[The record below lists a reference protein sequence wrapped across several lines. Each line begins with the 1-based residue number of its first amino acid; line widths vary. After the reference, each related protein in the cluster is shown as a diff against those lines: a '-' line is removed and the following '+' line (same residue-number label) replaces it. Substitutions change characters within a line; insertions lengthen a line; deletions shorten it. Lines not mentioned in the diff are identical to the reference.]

1 MRKKYFIKEN
11 EISSNENKLIAINN
25 DKIKKYNELKKNQE
39 RLKIIENEIKIL
51 NNGNKKEI
59 VNKINIKIK
68 TIENNYRKANI
79 ENQLNFNTEY
89 LKLKSIIK
97 KLDKNNLEEEKKVIS
112 TNIKSIFEEIK
123 NIDNKIDELMIQNKN
138 QLRKYKDEKVNNQ
151 TESPKNKIKK
161 GKKSPNISN
170 KVDTQK
176 AADKKEVKSIKR
188 FSFRELTFN
197 QNDFTREE
205 VNWENIEFHDGF
217 IRIKHKGFLFSKK
230 IKKSKKIL
238 NSIKHYYK
246 FHNVP
251 KLKITTKRNTIT
263 RLENEEYLFF
273 HIAFLNITASN
284 IYNFENN
291 NFQVSNWTKYN
302 KEYYKNNL
310 PILFKTVA
318 LKKLC
323 EISYSSAPIIPVG
336 EIIISNGKIIIHS
349 SFLFPIQSNN
359 GCFIVWEST
368 EESKAS
374 YIFKISTFNDINI
387 QEIYNYISSNI
398 QNKREKLI
406 YNKDLKNHLKLQY
419 RIVHTDLYEWKIK
432 ISNI

>member
-1 MRKKYFIKEN
+1 MRKKYLIKEN
-11 EISSNENKLIAINN
+11 EISNNENKLLVINN

-39 RLKIIENEIKIL
+39 RLKFIENQIKII
-51 NNGNKKEI
+51 NNGNKKER
-59 VNKINIKIK
+59 VNKISNEIK

-79 ENQLNFNTEY
+79 ENQLNFNSEY
-89 LKLKSIIK
+89 LRLKNYIK
-97 KLDKNNLEEEKKVIS
+97 KLDKNNLENEKKIIS
-112 TNIKSIFEEIK
+112 TNIQSLSEEIK
-123 NIDNKIDELMIQNKN
+123 NIDSNIDELMIQNKN
-138 QLRKYKDEKVNNQ
+138 QLRKYKDEKVDI
-151 TESPKNKIKK
+151 TIKKSKNKTKNK
-161 GKKSPNISN
+161 PSNISN
-170 KVDTQK
+170 KIDIPK
-176 AADKKEVKSIKR
+176 AIDKKEVISPKR
-188 FSFRELTFN
+188 FSFKELTFN
-197 QNDFTREE
+197 QNDFVREE
-205 VNWENIEFHDGF
+205 VNWENIEFNDGF
-217 IRIKHKGFLFSKK
+217 IRIKHKNYLFTKN

-238 NSIKHYYK
+238 NTIKHYYK

-251 KLKITTKRNTIT
+251 KLKITTKRNTII

-291 NFQVSNWTKYN
+291 NFQISNWTKYN

-323 EISYSSAPIIPVG
+323 EISHSSAPIIPVG
-336 EIIISNGKIIIHS
+336 EIIINKDKTTIHS